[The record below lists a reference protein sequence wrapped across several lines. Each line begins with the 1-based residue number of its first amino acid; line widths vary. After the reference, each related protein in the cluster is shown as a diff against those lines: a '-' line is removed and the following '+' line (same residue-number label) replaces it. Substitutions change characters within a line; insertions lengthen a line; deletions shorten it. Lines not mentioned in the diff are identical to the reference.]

1 MLADYSKWNNGNQ
14 TIYYYRADAAAG
26 AVDEEDDDDDDVTC
40 DFFSGFSLGL
50 RRKRCSKLLQ
60 LSDNNCVTL
69 AVELRV

>member
-1 MLADYSKWNNGNQ
+1 MEYEYDYEWD
-14 TIYYYRADAAAG
+14 YRADVAT
-26 AVDEEDDDDDDVTC
+26 EPY
-40 DFFSGFSLGL
+40 DFFSGLSLGL